1 MTFQL
6 PPAQSHLANARDL
19 ADAAPGLRH
28 GVAFRSDAPQEGDE
42 VPAGLTPW
50 PPATVL
56 DLRGADEKGK
66 PNSLAA
72 TSRVVELDVLADAN
86 LAGDAAQHSLSS
98 LDALYGTMIVGVP
111 ARGLTQVIAEVAR
124 DEAPV
129 LYHCSAG
136 KDRTG
141 VSSAL
146 ILRLLGYDRDVVVAD
161 YTATAP
167 NMMGVIA
174 RIMRGLPQE
183 LIQGGNSPL
192 SAVPREILDA
202 PASAIESVLDA
213 WDAHDG
219 GTRGWYLANGGD
231 EATLEALRERLVA

>member
-1 MTFQL
+1 MNGL
-6 PPAQSHLANARDL
+6 PEAAPHLANARDL

-28 GVAFRSDAPQEGDE
+28 GVAFRSDAPQDGDE
-42 VPAGLTPW
+42 PPAGLSPW

-56 DLRGADEKGK
+56 DLRGADEKGQ

-72 TSRVVELDVLADAN
+72 TSRVVDLDILADAN
-86 LAGDAAQHSLSS
+86 LAGDAAQTSLSS
-98 LDALYGTMIVGVP
+98 LAALYSTMIEGVP
-111 ARGLTQVIAEVAR
+111 ASGLTRVVAEVAR

-161 YTATAP
+161 YTATAA

-174 RIMRGLPQE
+174 RIVRGLPE
-183 LIQGGNSPL
+183 ALTAAGGSPL

-213 WDAHDG
+213 WDAHEG
-219 GTRGWYLANGGD
+219 GTLGWYLANGGD
-231 EATLEALRERLVA
+231 EVTLVALRERLVA

>member
-1 MTFQL
+1 MTEL
-6 PPAQSHLANARDL
+6 PLALPHLANARDL
-19 ADAAPGLRH
+19 AAAAPGLRH

-42 VPAGLTPW
+42 PPAGLTPW

-56 DLRGADEKGK
+56 DLRGADEKGR

-72 TSRVVELDVLADAN
+72 TSRVVDLDILADAN
-86 LAGDAAQHSLSS
+86 LAGEAAQSALTSLA
-98 LDALYGTMIVGVP
+98 ALYATMIEGVP
-111 ARGLTQVIAEVAR
+111 ATGLTRVVAEVAT
-124 DEAPV
+124 DDVPV

-161 YTATAP
+161 YTATAA

-174 RIMRGLPQE
+174 RIVRGLPEE
-183 LIQGGNSPL
+183 LTAGGGSPL
-192 SAVPREILDA
+192 AAVPREILDA
-202 PASAIESVLDA
+202 PASAIESVLDT
-213 WDAHDG
+213 WDAHGG
-219 GTRGWYLANGGD
+219 GTLGWYLAHGGD
-231 EATLEALRERLVA
+231 AATLANLRERLVS